1 MQFRQ
6 FCQPFLGKSALR
18 PQFANAIAKCHARVR
33 ASHLKPMVKALNTM
47 SLHTMS
53 VIYKRGG
60 PSRDREQ
67 VWRAS
72 EQSRWPV
79 WVWKPVAGTP
89 GRHAG

>member
-1 MQFRQ
+1 VRQGYDIHQADIAFARLDSTDVVSMQFRQ

-18 PQFANAIAKCHARVR
+18 PQFANAIAKCHTRVR

-60 PSRDREQ
+60 P
-67 VWRAS
+67 
-72 EQSRWPV
+72 
-79 WVWKPVAGTP
+79 
-89 GRHAG
+89 